1 MEEVAPLFIFNFLG
15 YDIQI
20 TESLVVQWVIILIT
34 LILCIIYSK
43 KVKKIPGKVQNVIEF
58 GIDFIAKTVNENMGD
73 GTSSFVPYIGA
84 LGIYLFVLN
93 MIAMIGI
100 EPPTSDFSVSL
111 GIALTSFVVIQANT
125 IKKRGIGGY
134 LKGYV
139 SPIPILLPIN
149 LMERIMLPISLTLRL
164 FGNVFAASMI
174 MKLVYDALLGIN
186 FVAAI
191 GIPIPFHFYFDV
203 FDGTIQMIIFVML
216 TMINIKITAEH

>member
-84 LGIYLFVLN
+84 LGLYLFVLN

>member
-34 LILCIIYSK
+34 LMLCIIYSK
-43 KVKKIPGKVQNVIEF
+43 KIKKIPGKVQNVIEL
-58 GIDFIAKTVNENMGD
+58 GIEFIAKTVNENMGD

-84 LGIYLFVLN
+84 LGLYLFVLN

-125 IKKRGIGGY
+125 IRKRGIGGY